1 MTPPNILVRLVWSLV
16 IFLRFI
22 FDGGFGARVMTAW
35 KGEALP
41 PAAPPPPAP
50 PRIEPKPP
58 PPPAPKTYD
67 YSSALHFLSV
77 LQREGRL
84 VDFLQEDI
92 AGYSDSEVGAAV
104 RVVHDGCNRVLKEY
118 LSLEALRT
126 EGEGAQV
133 TVPVGFDPAAVRLT
147 GAVAGNPPFHGAL
160 RHHGWKAAQ
169 VRLPAPPANVD
180 PTIIAPA
187 EVEL

>member
-1 MTPPNILVRLVWSLV
+1 MTPPNFVVRLLWSLV
-16 IFLRFI
+16 VFLRFI
-22 FDGGFGARVMTAW
+22 FDGAFGARVMTAW
-35 KGEALP
+35 RGEALP
-41 PAAPPPPAP
+41 PPPPAP
-50 PRIEPKPP
+50 ELETRPPP
-58 PPPAPKTYD
+58 PPPAPKVYD
-67 YSSALHFLSV
+67 HSAALHFLAV

-92 AGYSDSEVGAAV
+92 SGYSDADVGAAV
-104 RVVHDGCNRVLKEY
+104 RVVHEGCHKVLAEY

-126 EGEGAQV
+126 EGEGARV
-133 TVPVGFDPAAVRLT
+133 TVPVGFDPASIRLT
-147 GAVAGNPPFHGAL
+147 GAVAGNPPFNGTL